1 MIFIYAIVMDTKEF
15 QIEFNYQDIPY
26 IGIVTPV
33 EQGEDT
39 WYRVNLESENQ
50 EEYVEILVKP
60 SDSQTEDWDFECEP
74 SGNALDY
81 YDKGLLTEIGEAI
94 EKYITADLDNK

>member
-1 MIFIYAIVMDTKEF
+1 MSTDEF
-15 QIEFNYQDIPY
+15 QIEFNYQEIPY

-33 EQGEDT
+33 VQGNGT

-50 EEYVEILVKP
+50 EEYVEILAKP
-60 SDSQTEDWDFECEP
+60 ADSEEGNWDFECEP

-81 YDKGLLTEIGEAI
+81 YDKGLLEEIAEAI
-94 EKYITADLDNK
+94 EKYNTAELDKQ

>member
-1 MIFIYAIVMDTKEF
+1 MSTDEF
-15 QIEFNYQDIPY
+15 QIEFNYQEIPY

-33 EQGEDT
+33 AQDGAT

-50 EEYVEILVKP
+50 EEFVEILVKP
-60 SDSQTEDWDFECEP
+60 STSTTEDWDFECEP

-81 YDKGLLTEIGEAI
+81 YDKGLLEEVGEAI
-94 EKYITADLDNK
+94 EKYNTAELDKQ

>member
-1 MIFIYAIVMDTKEF
+1 MSNDEF
-15 QIEFNYQDIPY
+15 QIEFNYQEIPY

-33 EQGEDT
+33 PQGAAT

-50 EEYVEILVKP
+50 EEYIEILAKP
-60 SDSQTEDWDFECEP
+60 PDDEEEEWDFECDP

-81 YDKGLLTEIGEAI
+81 YDKGLLDEIGEAI
-94 EKYITADLDNK
+94 EKYNTAELDKQ